1 MHAKVGD
8 YLVVKGTTTERHD
21 QHAEIIEV
29 RSADGSPPYV
39 VRWLVNGHETTVYP
53 GSDAVVVTAT
63 EHAEAGARC
72 RAGRARGDIAGEKLC
87 WRCGAYRSHVSS
99 RSTRVALR
107 HSQSSR
113 TSRGTGSARISSHN
127 CR

>member
-63 EHAEAGARC
+63 EGTAVPTLAF
-72 RAGRARGDIAGEKLC
+72 
-87 WRCGAYRSHVSS
+87 VVS
-99 RSTRVALR
+99 RSALALER
-107 HSQSSR
+107 L
-113 TSRGTGSARISSHN
+113 A
-127 CR
+127 